1 VPLPA
6 EEPAIASAGRAWP
19 GYRTLW
25 RWHFYAGLLCLPFVL
40 WLSVTGTI
48 YLFKPQVEALLDRPY
63 DRLAMPGPAQPVSAQ
78 VDAALAAVPGGS
90 LSAYQLPPAPA
101 AAARVLV
108 GTGDG
113 VVRVYVHPGTLEV
126 LHQVDEDARLM
137 PTISKLHGTLM
148 AGDTGSHV
156 VEAAASWTLVMLVT
170 GLVLWWPRGGSGIA
184 GVLYPRF
191 DKGSRTGWR
200 DLHAVTGFW
209 ISLLAI
215 FLIATGLPW
224 AAFWGARL
232 KDVREFAARATVQQD
247 WSTSEAEVLAQRRAD
262 HAATLAAI
270 AAPDVAAGHEG
281 HEGHGG
287 NPSAAEREH
296 AAQGGGHEGHGA
308 GHGGAGTMTADAA
321 DVAGA
326 GRYAAIDRLMPAVL
340 AEGLASPVLVAP
352 PRKPSGAW
360 TARSDSANRLLR
372 TTLSLDAAT
381 GAVNGRQVFADKP
394 VVDRVVGVGIA
405 AHEGA
410 LFGLPNQ
417 LLGLLATT
425 GLFTLSVS
433 AIAMWWKRRPAGAA
447 LGAPKAQSLTPRL
460 AYGVFAVI
468 ALIGVLLPL
477 FGATLVGVLLLE
489 RLVLRRLAPVAGF
502 LGLRAAS

>member
-1 VPLPA
+1 
-6 EEPAIASAGRAWP
+6 
-19 GYRTLW
+19 
-25 RWHFYAGLLCLPFVL
+25 
-40 WLSVTGTI
+40 
-48 YLFKPQVEALLDRPY
+48 
-63 DRLAMPGPAQPVSAQ
+63 
-78 VDAALAAVPGGS
+78 
-90 LSAYQLPPAPA
+90 
-101 AAARVLV
+101 VLV

-126 LHQVDEDARLM
+126 LHRVDEDARLM

-148 AGDTGSHV
+148 AGDTGSHL

-170 GLVLWWPRGGSGIA
+170 GLVLWWPRGGSGGSGVA

-191 DKGSRTGWR
+191 NKGSRTGWR
-200 DLHAVTGFW
+200 YLHAVTGFW

-247 WSTSEAEVLAQRRAD
+247 WSTSEAAVLAQRRAD

-281 HEGHGG
+281 HAGHGG
-287 NPSAAEREH
+287 NPSAAEMEH
-296 AAQGGGHEGHGA
+296 AGHGGGHEGH
-308 GHGGAGTMTADAA
+308 
-321 DVAGA
+321 GA
-326 GRYAAIDRLMPAVL
+326 GRYAAIDRLMPAVV
-340 AEGLASPVLVAP
+340 AEGLASPVLVSP
-352 PRKPSGAW
+352 PKKPGGAW
-360 TARSDSANRLLR
+360 TARSDSPNRLLR

-381 GAVNGRQVFADKP
+381 GAVTGRQVFADKP

-433 AIAMWWKRRPAGAA
+433 AIAMWWKRRPAGAT
-447 LGAPKAQSLTPRL
+447 LGAPKAQSVSPRL

-502 LGLRAAS
+502 LGLRAVS